1 MLLPLGILTPSHYQ
15 VVEPNAL
22 GSRSGMVLPEV
33 TSFPGCFSY
42 GLGMSS
48 RLGHLGL
55 SHAGETD
62 NCGTW
67 ELASF
72 CPQECCMCQKKNL
85 QLEIFLAQ
93 EKSVQTKLLF
103 YSS

>member
-1 MLLPLGILTPSHYQ
+1 
-15 VVEPNAL
+15 
-22 GSRSGMVLPEV
+22 MVLPEV

-72 CPQECCMCQKKNL
+72 VHKNAACTCVKKNL

>member
-42 GLGMSS
+42 GLGSNPDTAFAA
-48 RLGHLGL
+48 LTFTPLAILPTFKL
-55 SHAGETD
+55 SNAEPL
-62 NCGTW
+62 
-67 ELASF
+67 LA
-72 CPQECCMCQKKNL
+72 
-85 QLEIFLAQ
+85 
-93 EKSVQTKLLF
+93 KLLLE
-103 YSS
+103 SKKRAWKSPPLP

>member
-1 MLLPLGILTPSHYQ
+1 
-15 VVEPNAL
+15 
-22 GSRSGMVLPEV
+22 MVWPEV
-33 TSFPGCFSY
+33 TSFPSCFSY
-42 GLGMSS
+42 GLGMK
-48 RLGHLGL
+48 LGHLGL
-55 SHAGETD
+55 SHACETDYGSYRVMVHAYSSFKAD

-72 CPQECCMCQKKNL
+72 VHKNAACVRKNL